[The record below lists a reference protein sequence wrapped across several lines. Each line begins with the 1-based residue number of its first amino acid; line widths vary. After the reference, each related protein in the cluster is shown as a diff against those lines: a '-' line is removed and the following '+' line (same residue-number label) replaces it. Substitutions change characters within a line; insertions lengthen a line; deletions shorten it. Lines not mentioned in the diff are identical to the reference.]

1 MKVLLFFHLPICI
14 SIPNTYYM
22 AGPKGSK
29 YYDIFLDF
37 AIYLKHNRDDHP
49 VLTEE
54 HFELLLYVGELGS
67 LVASAEKMKVSYRK
81 AWELVR
87 QSEKTL
93 GFQLIEKHRGG
104 RDGGNS
110 VLTKD
115 GKKLIEAYKEL
126 RVEFDSSVKRI
137 VKDFFQTI
145 NK

>member
-1 MKVLLFFHLPICI
+1 
-14 SIPNTYYM
+14 M
-22 AGPKGSK
+22 AGSKGSK

-37 AIYLKHNRDDHP
+37 SIFLKHKEDGHP

-54 HFELLLYVGELGS
+54 HFDLLLNVGELGS
-67 LVASAEKMKVSYRK
+67 IAASAEKMKISYRK

-110 VLTKD
+110 ILTSE
-115 GKKLIEAYKEL
+115 GKNLIEAYKEL
-126 RVEFDSSVKRI
+126 RAEFDTSVKKL

>member
-1 MKVLLFFHLPICI
+1 
-14 SIPNTYYM
+14 M
-22 AGPKGSK
+22 AGTKGSK

-37 AIYLKHNRDDHP
+37 AIFLKHKEDGHP

-54 HFELLLYVGELGS
+54 HFELLLYIAELGS
-67 LVASAEKMKVSYRK
+67 LAASAEKMKISYRK

-110 VLTKD
+110 NLTEE
-115 GKKLIEAYKEL
+115 GQKLMEGYKAL
-126 RVEFDSSVKRI
+126 RVEFDASVKRI

>member
-1 MKVLLFFHLPICI
+1 
-14 SIPNTYYM
+14 M
-22 AGPKGSK
+22 AGTIGSK
-29 YYDIFLDF
+29 YYNIFLDF
-37 AIYLKHNRDDHP
+37 AIFLKHKEDGNP

-54 HFELLLYVGELGS
+54 HFELLLYIGEVGS
-67 LVASAEKMKVSYRK
+67 LAASAEKMKISYRK

-104 RDGGNS
+104 RDGGS
-110 VLTKD
+110 SMLTPE
-115 GKKLIEAYKEL
+115 GKKLIDAYREL
-126 RVEFDSSVKRI
+126 RVEFDASVKRI

>member
-1 MKVLLFFHLPICI
+1 
-14 SIPNTYYM
+14 M

-37 AIYLKHNRDDHP
+37 AIFLKHKEDNHP
-49 VLTEE
+49 ILHEE
-54 HFELLLYVGELGS
+54 HFELLLNIAELGS
-67 LVASAEKMKVSYRK
+67 LAASAEKMKISYRK

-110 VLTKD
+110 VLTED
-115 GKKLIEAYKEL
+115 GAKLIEAYKEL
-126 RVEFDSSVKRI
+126 RVEFDASVKRI
-137 VKDFFQTI
+137 VKDFFQAI

>member
-1 MKVLLFFHLPICI
+1 
-14 SIPNTYYM
+14 M

-37 AIYLKHNRDDHP
+37 SIDLKHKEDGHP
-49 VLTEE
+49 ILTEE
-54 HFELLLYVGELGS
+54 HFELLLHIGDLGS
-67 LVASAEKMKVSYRK
+67 LVASAEKMKISYRK

-110 VLTKD
+110 TLTPE
-115 GKKLIEAYKEL
+115 GKKLIDAYREL
-126 RVEFDSSVKRI
+126 RVEFDTSVKRL
-137 VKDFFQTI
+137 VKDFFHKI
-145 NK
+145 NG

>member
-1 MKVLLFFHLPICI
+1 
-14 SIPNTYYM
+14 M
-22 AGPKGSK
+22 AGSKGSK

-37 AIYLKHNRDDHP
+37 SIFLKHKEDNHP

-54 HFELLLYVGELGS
+54 HFELLLDISELGS
-67 LVASAEKMKVSYRK
+67 LAASAEKMQISYRK

-104 RDGGNS
+104 KDGGNS
-110 VLTKD
+110 VLTEE
-115 GKKLIEAYKEL
+115 GKKLIVAYKAL
-126 RVEFDSSVKRI
+126 RNDFDTSVKKI

-145 NK
+145 NS

>member
-1 MKVLLFFHLPICI
+1 
-14 SIPNTYYM
+14 M
-22 AGPKGSK
+22 AGSKGSK

-37 AIYLKHNRDDHP
+37 SIFLKHKEDNHP

-54 HFELLLYVGELGS
+54 HFELLLDISKLGS
-67 LVASAEKMKVSYRK
+67 LAASAEKMQISYRK

-104 RDGGNS
+104 KDGGNS
-110 VLTKD
+110 VLTEE
-115 GKKLIEAYKEL
+115 GKKLIVAYKAL
-126 RVEFDSSVKRI
+126 RNDFDTSVKKI

-145 NK
+145 NS

>member
-1 MKVLLFFHLPICI
+1 
-14 SIPNTYYM
+14 M
-22 AGPKGSK
+22 AGSKGSK

-37 AIYLKHNRDDHP
+37 SIFLKHKEDGHP

-54 HFELLLYVGELGS
+54 HFELLLNIGALGS
-67 LVASAEKMKVSYRK
+67 LAASAEKMKISYRK

-104 RDGGNS
+104 RAGGNS
-110 VLTKD
+110 VLTAE
-115 GKKLIEAYKEL
+115 GAKLVEAYKDL
-126 RVEFDSSVKRI
+126 RVEFESSAKRI

>member
-1 MKVLLFFHLPICI
+1 
-14 SIPNTYYM
+14 M
-22 AGPKGSK
+22 AGSKGSK

-37 AIYLKHNRDDHP
+37 SIFLKHKEDGHP
-49 VLTEE
+49 ILTEE
-54 HFELLLYVGELGS
+54 HFELLLDIGELGS
-67 LVASAEKMKVSYRK
+67 LAASAEKMKISYRK

-104 RDGGNS
+104 KDGGNS
-110 VLTKD
+110 VLTPE
-115 GKKLIEAYKEL
+115 GKKLIDAYKAL

-145 NK
+145 NN

>member
-1 MKVLLFFHLPICI
+1 
-14 SIPNTYYM
+14 M
-22 AGPKGSK
+22 AGSKGSK

-37 AIYLKHNRDDHP
+37 SIFLKHKEDGHP

-54 HFELLLYVGELGS
+54 HFELLLDIGLLGS
-67 LVASAEKMKVSYRK
+67 LAASAEKMKISYRK

-104 RDGGNS
+104 RAGGNS
-110 VLTKD
+110 VLTAE
-115 GKKLIEAYKEL
+115 GVKLVEAYKDLRAEFEL
-126 RVEFDSSVKRI
+126 SAKRI

>member
-1 MKVLLFFHLPICI
+1 
-14 SIPNTYYM
+14 M

-37 AIYLKHNRDDHP
+37 SVDLKHKEDGHP
-49 VLTEE
+49 ILTEE
-54 HFELLLYVGELGS
+54 HFELLLHIGDLGS
-67 LVASAEKMKVSYRK
+67 LVASAEKMKISYRK

-110 VLTKD
+110 TLTPE
-115 GKKLIEAYKEL
+115 GKKLVDAYREL
-126 RVEFDSSVKRI
+126 RTEFDTSVKRL
-137 VKDFFQTI
+137 VKDFFHKI
-145 NK
+145 NG